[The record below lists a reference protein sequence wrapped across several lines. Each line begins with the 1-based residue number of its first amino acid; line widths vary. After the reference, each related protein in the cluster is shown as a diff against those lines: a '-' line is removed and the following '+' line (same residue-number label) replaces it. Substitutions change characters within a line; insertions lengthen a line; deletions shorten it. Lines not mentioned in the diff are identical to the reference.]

1 MKTKTVYYWFVLLFL
16 TLLIFSGCTP
26 PPGTRFSGI
35 QKVRDRT
42 YSRSGRSDHFVSQQE
57 NSRGFVRETNSI
69 VKRAKSCIGVPYRY
83 GGTDRR
89 GFDCSGLVL
98 YSYQPAGVSLP
109 RSARSQFKSG
119 KRITLSQAKP
129 GDLLF
134 FRSNRN
140 SISHVGIFI
149 GNGSFV
155 HAPSKGK
162 NVRIDKLSNPYWK
175 KVYAGS
181 ATYLR

>member
-1 MKTKTVYYWFVLLFL
+1 MKKKTKNYNLVLLFIIFVIL
-16 TLLIFSGCTP
+16 TGCTP
-26 PPGTRFSGI
+26 PPGTRFSGV
-35 QKVRDRT
+35 QKVRDRS
-42 YSRSGRSDHFVSQQE
+42 YSKSSISDHFVSQRQD
-57 NSRGFVRETNSI
+57 GKFVSGETNAI
-69 VKRAKSCIGVPYRY
+69 VRRAKSCIGVPYRY

-109 RSARSQFKSG
+109 RSAKSQFKSG

-134 FRSNRN
+134 FKTNRST
-140 SISHVGIFI
+140 ISHVGIFI

-175 KVYAGS
+175 KVFAGS
-181 ATYLR
+181 VTYLR